1 MKKGIQFG
9 AGNIGRGFIGHLLWE
24 SGWEVVFV
32 EAREDLVR
40 LLNERGC
47 YPLRLLRKDGKEEDL
62 IIDNLRALS
71 IQEKDKVAKEI
82 KEGDVVFT
90 AVGVKNLPFIAPLL
104 AQGLELRSRGGD
116 FLNIFLCENLR
127 DAPQLLRKEIEK
139 YLSPAGK
146 KFLEE
151 KVGLVGTVVARMV
164 PVMGE
169 RYGVE
174 DPLFVVAE
182 SYHHLPFDAQAIKGE
197 VPEITGLKAASNFP
211 AEVDRKL
218 FIHNLGHATLAYL
231 GYHKGYTYIH
241 EAVRDEEIRKVLD
254 GAWEEVSQAL
264 LRKYPDLNRR
274 EHQELVDDLR
284 ERFANPLLLDTL
296 ERVGREPLRKLA
308 PSDRLIGGAHLCL
321 SQGIFPHYIAIAC
334 GAALSYDC
342 PRDEEA
348 VKLQKMIQENGAEK
362 VIEEICGV
370 KAESKLG
377 QAILSAYKNFS
388 RERKE
393 WK

>member
-24 SGWEVVFV
+24 SGLEIIFV

-47 YPLRLLRKDGKEEDL
+47 YPLRLLHREGKEEDL

-71 IQEKDKVAKEI
+71 TQEEDKVAKEI
-82 KEGDVVFT
+82 EEGDVVFT
-90 AVGVKNLPFIAPLL
+90 AVGVKNLPAIAPLL
-104 AQGLELRSRGGD
+104 AQGLELRLRGSAD
-116 FLNIFLCENLR
+116 FLNIFLCENLK
-127 DAPQLLRKEIEK
+127 DAPQLLKEEIEK
-139 YLSPAGK
+139 YLTPSGK
-146 KFLEE
+146 NFLEE

-182 SYHHLPFDAQAIKGE
+182 SYHHLPFDAQAVKGE
-197 VPEITGLKAASNFP
+197 VPKIAGLRAVSNFP
-211 AEVDRKL
+211 AEVERKL
-218 FIHNLGHATLAYL
+218 FIHNLGHAALAYL
-231 GYHKGYTYIH
+231 GYREGYTYIH
-241 EAVRDEEIRKVLD
+241 EAIKDEKIRKILD
-254 GAWEEVSQAL
+254 GAWEEVSRAL
-264 LRKYPDLNRR
+264 LQKHPDLDSQ
-274 EHQELVDDLR
+274 EHEKLVEDLQ

-308 PSDRLIGGAHLCL
+308 SEDRLIGGANLCL
-321 SQGIFPHYIAIAC
+321 SQGIFPHYIAIVC

-348 VKLQKMIQENGAEK
+348 VKLQKMIQEKGVEK
-362 VIEEICGV
+362 AMEEICGI
-370 KAESKLG
+370 KAESRLG
-377 QAILSAYKNFS
+377 QAILSAYENFS
-388 RERKE
+388 
-393 WK
+393 

>member
-24 SGWEVVFV
+24 SGLEIIFV

-47 YPLRLLRKDGKEEDL
+47 YPLRLLHREGKEEDL

-71 IQEKDKVAKEI
+71 TQEEDKVAKEI
-82 KEGDVVFT
+82 EEGDVVFT
-90 AVGVKNLPFIAPLL
+90 AVGVKNLPAIAPLL
-104 AQGLELRSRGGD
+104 AQGLELRLRGSAD
-116 FLNIFLCENLR
+116 FLNIFLCENLK
-127 DAPQLLRKEIEK
+127 DAPQLLKEEIEK
-139 YLSPAGK
+139 YLTPSGK
-146 KFLEE
+146 NFLEE

-182 SYHHLPFDAQAIKGE
+182 SYHHLPFDAQTVKGE
-197 VPEITGLKAASNFP
+197 VPKIAGLRAVSNFP
-211 AEVDRKL
+211 AEVERKL
-218 FIHNLGHATLAYL
+218 FIHNLGHAALAYL
-231 GYHKGYTYIH
+231 GYREGYTYIH
-241 EAVRDEEIRKVLD
+241 EAIKDEKIRKILE
-254 GAWEEVSQAL
+254 GAWEEVSRAL
-264 LRKYPDLNRR
+264 LQKHPDLDSQ
-274 EHQELVDDLR
+274 EHEKLVEDLQ

-308 PSDRLIGGAHLCL
+308 LEDRLIGGANLCL
-321 SQGIFPHYIAIAC
+321 SQGIFPHYIAIVC

-348 VKLQKMIQENGAEK
+348 VKLQKMIQEKGVEK
-362 VIEEICGV
+362 AMEEICGI
-370 KAESKLG
+370 KAESRLG
-377 QAILSAYKNFS
+377 QAILSAYENFS
-388 RERKE
+388 
-393 WK
+393 